1 MNNSSTIKGYGY
13 ASLSAITFGT
23 IPLFSIPV
31 MESGMLL
38 PSVLI
43 YRFAFGCL
51 FMMAILLWRKQ
62 NLHIRWGDGLRITFL
77 SILYAVSAVCLF
89 SSYEYMPGGI
99 ATTLLFSYPV
109 WTEVLLILFFN
120 EKLTIRISLAI
131 LLAIAGVAFLGGI
144 GHTDGIKS
152 MWGVTLA
159 MSSGLLY
166 AIYMVLFPNMRIRK
180 LPALKVNFYIFFM
193 AMLLLIL
200 YATFTTGGVQRI
212 TNADSF
218 LSLILLGLIP
228 TTISNVTLVRSL
240 TLIDSA
246 SVAILGAFEPFTAM
260 TIGITLMGEP
270 LTTSIIIGCVLII
283 TSVIILITK
292 GKTLPNPLRKY
303 AEHQE

>member
-1 MNNSSTIKGYGY
+1 MNTSSSIKGYGY

-31 MESGMLL
+31 MKAGMLL

-43 YRFAFGCL
+43 YRFAFGCF
-51 FMMAILLWRKQ
+51 FMMVVLLWRKQ
-62 NLHIRWGDGLRITFL
+62 NLHIKWGDGLRIMFL
-77 SILYAVSAVCLF
+77 SIMYAVSAVCLF

-109 WTEVLLILFFN
+109 WTEILLIIFFN
-120 EKLTIRISLAI
+120 EKLSIRISLVI
-131 LLAIAGVAFLGGI
+131 ILAIAGVAFLGGI
-144 GHTDGIKS
+144 GQTDGIKS
-152 MWGVTLA
+152 LWGVTLA

-166 AIYMVLFPNMRIRK
+166 AIYMVIFPHMRISK

-200 YATFTTGGVQRI
+200 YSSFTTGGIQHI
-212 TNADSF
+212 PDADSF
-218 LSLILLGLIP
+218 LSLVLLGLIP

-246 SVAILGAFEPFTAM
+246 SVAILGAFEPLTAM
-260 TIGITLMGEP
+260 IIGVTLMGEP
-270 LTTSIIIGCVLII
+270 LTTSAIIGCILII
-283 TSVIILITK
+283 TSVILLITK
-292 GKTLPNPLRKY
+292 GKTLSNPLRKN
-303 AEHQE
+303 ANN

>member
-1 MNNSSTIKGYGY
+1 MNTSSSIKGYGY

-31 MESGMLL
+31 MKAGMLL

-43 YRFAFGCL
+43 YRFAFGCF
-51 FMMAILLWRKQ
+51 FMMVVLLWRKQ
-62 NLHIRWGDGLRITFL
+62 NLHIKWGDGLRIMFL
-77 SILYAVSAVCLF
+77 SIMYAVSAVCLF

-109 WTEVLLILFFN
+109 WTEILLMIFFN
-120 EKLTIRISLAI
+120 EKLSIRISLVI
-131 LLAIAGVAFLGGI
+131 ILAIAGVAFLGGI
-144 GHTDGIKS
+144 GQTDGIKS
-152 MWGVTLA
+152 LWGVTLA

-166 AIYMVLFPNMRIRK
+166 AIYMVIFPHMRISK

-200 YATFTTGGVQRI
+200 YSSFTTGGIQHI
-212 TNADSF
+212 PDADSF
-218 LSLILLGLIP
+218 LSLVLLGLIP

-246 SVAILGAFEPFTAM
+246 SVAILGAFEPLTAM
-260 TIGITLMGEP
+260 TIGVTLMGEP
-270 LTTSIIIGCVLII
+270 LTTSAIIGCILII
-283 TSVIILITK
+283 TSVILLITK
-292 GKTLPNPLRKY
+292 GKTLSNPLRKN
-303 AEHQE
+303 ANN

>member
-1 MNNSSTIKGYGY
+1 MNTSSSIKGYGY

-31 MESGMLL
+31 MKAGMLL

-43 YRFAFGCL
+43 YRFAFGCF
-51 FMMAILLWRKQ
+51 FMMVVLLWRKQ
-62 NLHIRWGDGLRITFL
+62 NLHIKWGDGLRIMFL
-77 SILYAVSAVCLF
+77 SIMYAVSAVCLF

-109 WTEVLLILFFN
+109 WTEILLIIFFN
-120 EKLTIRISLAI
+120 EKLSIRISLVI
-131 LLAIAGVAFLGGI
+131 ILAIAGVAFLGGI
-144 GHTDGIKS
+144 GQTDGIKS
-152 MWGVTLA
+152 LWGVTLA

-166 AIYMVLFPNMRIRK
+166 AIYMVIFPHMRISK

-200 YATFTTGGVQRI
+200 YSSFTTGGIQHI
-212 TNADSF
+212 PDADSF
-218 LSLILLGLIP
+218 LSLVLLGLIP

-246 SVAILGAFEPFTAM
+246 SVAILGAFEPLTAM

-270 LTTSIIIGCVLII
+270 LTTSAIIGCILII
-283 TSVIILITK
+283 TSVILLITK
-292 GKTLPNPLRKY
+292 GKTLSNPLRKN
-303 AEHQE
+303 ANN